1 MSGSASYSGGA
12 TTQNNTTTNTTSY
25 NYNPVAASGGQNF
38 INSGNGKLAVTEGL
52 TATEIQSLAGLGSVF
67 MSHFGT
73 GGVSSLPGSSGGGG
87 GGGYSGGGGVSI
99 SPGSS
104 GSSGSGSIT
113 SMLTNP
119 YLLAGIAIAGI
130 AGVYLFMNRGG

>member
-12 TTQNNTTTNTTSY
+12 QTSNVTTTNTTSY

-67 MSHFGT
+67 MSHFGS

-87 GGGYSGGGGVSI
+87 GVMI

-104 GSSGSGSIT
+104 GSSSGSGSIT
-113 SMLTNP
+113 SMLANP
-119 YLLAGIAIAGI
+119 YLLAGLAIAGI
-130 AGVYLFMNRGG
+130 AAVYLFMNRGG

>member
-12 TTQNNTTTNTTSY
+12 TTQNTTTTNTTSY

-73 GGVSSLPGSSGGGG
+73 GGVSSLPGSTG
-87 GGGYSGGGGVSI
+87 GGGYSGGGGVTI

-104 GSSGSGSIT
+104 GSPTGSGSIT
-113 SMLTNP
+113 SMLSNP
-119 YLLAGIAIAGI
+119 YLLAGLAIAGI
-130 AGVYLFMNRGG
+130 AGVYFFMNRGG